1 MTPEEY
7 EQAVAAKATPAFL
20 LAAQLLAGMRAVEMT
35 EQAWTAFLQAVYGTV
50 QQLAWEAA
58 LAARDFYDAERLRQI
73 PGVPRQDFNLPRL
86 SFEQF
91 VKDME
96 SVRKHTTQPDFPVE
110 VVAMRVARSV
120 ENSARRTIIR
130 GVEDPDPI
138 LDQFLDEPTPVQDR
152 PKKVKTPK
160 VQKLVRG
167 WARVPTGR
175 ETCGFCWMLCS
186 RGPVYENSW
195 QAGAKIGDSEVIK
208 RTADGSMTSD
218 DMNQWHTGCDCK
230 TVPVFRLEEWPGK
243 ELHEAAWALWE
254 KEIQYRYH
262 GNDAINE
269 YRKLVESGEI
279 QKILAA
285 RKAA

>member
-7 EQAVAAKATPAFL
+7 EQAIASKTSPAFIFALQL
-20 LAAQLLAGMRAVEMT
+20 LAAMRATAMT
-35 EQAWTAFLQAVYGTV
+35 EQTWTTFLQSVYGTV

-58 LAARDFYDAERLRQI
+58 QVARIFYDAERARQI
-73 PGVPRQDFNLPRL
+73 PGVPRQNVSLPGL

-91 VKDME
+91 VRDME
-96 SVRKHTTQPDFPVE
+96 SVRKLTNKPDFSAE

-120 ENSARRTIIR
+120 ENSARRTIMR
-130 GVEDPDPI
+130 AVDDPDPI
-138 LDQFLDEPTPVQDR
+138 LDRFVDEPGETPKQA
-152 PKKVKTPK
+152 PK

-195 QAGAKIGDSEVIK
+195 QAGAKVGDAKAIK
-208 RTADGSMTSD
+208 RTADGSFSSD
-218 DMNQWHTGCDCK
+218 DMNKWHTGCDCK
-230 TVPVFRLEEWPGK
+230 AVPVFRLEEWPGK
-243 ELHEAAWALWE
+243 ELSDAAWKLW
-254 KEIQYRYH
+254 KDEIQKRHH
-262 GNDAINE
+262 GKDAINE
-269 YRKLVESGEI
+269 YRKLVESGAI
-279 QKILAA
+279 QEILAG